1 MSLGQKKRK
10 WGKDKITEIC
20 TVKLSWPWKML
31 SSSFNWTNSISFSR
45 GKGLLKKVK
54 WITVNLVSTRE
65 RITPYSAVYPAG
77 YAEFWCSFETFEYT
91 VFQLR
96 SLDSSFPPRLIVVIF
111 NTQSWEGRLFRI
123 SYPGLTSRSY
133 KFYEQLPCSARCIG
147 CIQDYMSGLVVERK
161 VG

>member
-1 MSLGQKKRK
+1 
-10 WGKDKITEIC
+10 
-20 TVKLSWPWKML
+20 ML

-54 WITVNLVSTRE
+54 LITVNLVSTRE

-96 SLDSSFPPRLIVVIF
+96 SLYSSFPPRLIVVIF
-111 NTQSWEGRLFRI
+111 NTQS
-123 SYPGLTSRSY
+123 
-133 KFYEQLPCSARCIG
+133 
-147 CIQDYMSGLVVERK
+147 
-161 VG
+161 